1 MVDTLITLF
10 GNVLHVHD
18 VNLSGVL
25 ENLVTTTPPPPPPG
39 Y

>member
-10 GNVLHVHD
+10 GNVLHD